1 MIDPRKE
8 RTAKATA
15 ARIQKQQDLTKKR
28 QKTILDAI
36 ETEPGINLTKLKK
49 ITSFRY
55 STVQHIVKKLDDE
68 NKIITK
74 YSIGDRHKAV
84 KKCYPL
90 DYLLENIEEA
100 SKFYSGS
107 TKKTK
112 FLGDKKK

>member
-1 MIDPRKE
+1 MANPRTE

-15 ARIQKQQDLTKKR
+15 ARIQKQQELTIKR
-28 QKTILDAI
+28 QKAILEVI
-36 ETEPGINLTKLKK
+36 ETEPGINLTELKK

-55 STVQHIVKKLDDE
+55 STIQHIVNKLDDE

-84 KKCYPL
+84 KKCYPIN
-90 DYLLENIEEA
+90 YFLENIEED

-107 TKKTK
+107 IEKTK